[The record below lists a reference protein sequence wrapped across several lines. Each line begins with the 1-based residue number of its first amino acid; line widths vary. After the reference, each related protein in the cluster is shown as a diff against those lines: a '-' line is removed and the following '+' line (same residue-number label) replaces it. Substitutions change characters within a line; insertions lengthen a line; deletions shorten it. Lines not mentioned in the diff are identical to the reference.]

1 MKKPTLETGLLA
13 AFAILSVTALLAII
27 IVMIASI
34 RNDKKNT
41 PTIESDPIL
50 VEIDCGVSYHR
61 IFYDKETGV
70 MYIENTSHGGVS
82 PMYNADGTLKVYKNR
97 TY

>member
-1 MKKPTLETGLLA
+1 MKKPAPEMVGIVV
-13 AFAILSVTALLAII
+13 FAILSMTALLAII
-27 IVMIASI
+27 IVMIVSI
-34 RNDKKNT
+34 RNDDKNT
-41 PTIESDPIL
+41 PTIKSDPIL

-82 PMYNADGTLKVYKNR
+82 PMYDADGTLKIYKE
-97 TY
+97 

>member
-1 MKKPTLETGLLA
+1 MKKPTLETGIA
-13 AFAILSVTALLAII
+13 VFAVLTVASLISVVIAMII
-27 IVMIASI
+27 GIC
-34 RNDKKNT
+34 NDSKNT
-41 PTIESDPIL
+41 PTIKSDPIL

-82 PMYNADGTLKVYKNR
+82 PMYDADGTLRIYKE
-97 TY
+97 

>member
-1 MKKPTLETGLLA
+1 MKKPTFETGLAVFAVLTVA
-13 AFAILSVTALLAII
+13 AAITAII
-27 IVMIASI
+27 AMIIVV
-34 RNDKKNT
+34 RNDSKNT
-41 PTIESDPIL
+41 PTIKSDPIL

-82 PMYNADGTLKVYKNR
+82 PMYDADGTLKIYKE
-97 TY
+97 

>member
-1 MKKPTLETGLLA
+1 MKKPTLETGIAVFAVLTVA
-13 AFAILSVTALLAII
+13 ALISVVIAMII
-27 IVMIASI
+27 GIC
-34 RNDKKNT
+34 NDSKNM
-41 PTIESDPIL
+41 PTIKSDPIL

-82 PMYNADGTLKVYKNR
+82 PMYDADGTLRIYKE
-97 TY
+97 

>member
-1 MKKPTLETGLLA
+1 MKKPTLEMAGVI
-13 AFAILSVTALLAII
+13 AFAVLSITALLAIV
-27 IVMIASI
+27 IVMIVRI
-34 RNDKKNT
+34 CNDNKNT
-41 PTIESDPIL
+41 PTIQSESIL

-82 PMYNADGTLKVYKNR
+82 PMYNADGTLKIYKN
-97 TY
+97 